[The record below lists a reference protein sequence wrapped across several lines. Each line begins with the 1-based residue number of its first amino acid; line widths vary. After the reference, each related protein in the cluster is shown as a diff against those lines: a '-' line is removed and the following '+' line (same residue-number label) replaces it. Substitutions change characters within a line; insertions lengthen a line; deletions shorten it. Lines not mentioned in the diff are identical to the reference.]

1 MFDGSDYIEER
12 DFSRLSLQAD
22 RVFNLMIDGKKR
34 TLAQISKATGD
45 PEASVSAQLRNFRKK
60 KFGSY
65 IVEKE
70 YIDNGLFTY
79 WVLPP
84 FTDEEE
90 YDMDDGEGWIVDTTD
105 KLNSFVDFVCDSFKA
120 GKHNLYSIKN
130 ASRSMRQ
137 NNAMHLWFRQLAQE
151 LNDAG
156 HTMPHP
162 FDNEFEL
169 SFTELRVKEIL
180 FRPIIEAMYGKSST
194 SKLTAKELGNA
205 AEELI
210 RYLSEHKGVYV
221 PWPQS
226 MKDQMR

>member
-1 MFDGSDYIEER
+1 
-12 DFSRLSLQAD
+12 
-22 RVFNLMIDGKKR
+22 
-34 TLAQISKATGD
+34 
-45 PEASVSAQLRNFRKK
+45 
-60 KFGSY
+60 
-65 IVEKE
+65 
-70 YIDNGLFTY
+70 
-79 WVLPP
+79 
-84 FTDEEE
+84 
-90 YDMDDGEGWIVDTTD
+90 
-105 KLNSFVDFVCDSFKA
+105 
-120 GKHNLYSIKN
+120 
-130 ASRSMRQ
+130 MRQ

-194 SKLTAKELGNA
+194 SKLTSKELGNA

-226 MKDQMR
+226 MKDEMR

>member
-1 MFDGSDYIEER
+1 
-12 DFSRLSLQAD
+12 
-22 RVFNLMIDGKKR
+22 
-34 TLAQISKATGD
+34 
-45 PEASVSAQLRNFRKK
+45 
-60 KFGSY
+60 
-65 IVEKE
+65 
-70 YIDNGLFTY
+70 
-79 WVLPP
+79 
-84 FTDEEE
+84 
-90 YDMDDGEGWIVDTTD
+90 
-105 KLNSFVDFVCDSFKA
+105 
-120 GKHNLYSIKN
+120 
-130 ASRSMRQ
+130 MRQ

-194 SKLTAKELGNA
+194 SKLTSKELGNA

-210 RYLSEHKGVYV
+210 RYLSEQKGVYV

-226 MKDQMR
+226 IKDEMR